1 MLVPFILIPAIIGV
15 LCAIFGYLMGK
26 SSVKIEDGSDPSSIK
41 ADLDACRS
49 NATNLSSKIERLEHE
64 LYEIKSSTPAAKSS
78 PETANKA
85 VVRKKKTKKTESSGF
100 DKTSAKAILG
110 KSVKEDDLKIIE
122 GIGPKIAE
130 LFQAEGI
137 NTWKDL
143 SKTTVEKCQEIL
155 KKAGNRYAINN
166 PGTWPRQAKLLA
178 DGNWAEFKKW
188 TDQLDGGKE

>member
-1 MLVPFILIPAIIGV
+1 MLVPFILIPAITGL

-49 NATNLSSKIERLEHE
+49 NAVNLSTKIERLEHE
-64 LYEIKSSTPAAKSS
+64 LYEIKSSTPAVQSS
-78 PETANKA
+78 PETANNA
-85 VVRKKKTKKTESSGF
+85 VVREKKTESSGF
-100 DKTSAKAILG
+100 DKTTAKTILG

-137 NTWKDL
+137 NTCKDL